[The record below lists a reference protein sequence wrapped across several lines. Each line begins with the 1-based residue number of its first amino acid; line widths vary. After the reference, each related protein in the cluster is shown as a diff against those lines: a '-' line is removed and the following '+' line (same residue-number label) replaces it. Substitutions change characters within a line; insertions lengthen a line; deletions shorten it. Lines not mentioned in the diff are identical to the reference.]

1 MENGKT
7 EMRTVNPQK
16 DRSFAFFN
24 ATQFLGAMNDN
35 VFKGLMIFALIRG
48 LTEEGAISQVNSIAA
63 GIFVIPFLLFTTYGG
78 KLADRYSKRDILVL
92 STAIEIINTLLAV
105 GALAW
110 GNPLACYACLFAIS
124 AQSAFFGPSKYSI
137 VPELVAPDQ
146 MCRANASLEAL
157 TYGAIVLGTAAP
169 SALGQITGGRYALA
183 CLACVAIATGGFLCA
198 SQIRRTEPIRARDRS
213 SWFFPWDVYRTLHSV
228 RHDRGLIWAVWGAA
242 IFLTLGAFLQIN
254 LIPYGKA
261 YLGFTSEQSGYLFL
275 LAAVGIGLGSLTAGY
290 FSGRNIEFGIVPMGA
305 LGLGATVTILSM
317 LPPIKAMIFPII
329 TAIGFFA
336 GMFIV
341 PLQTHIQMRSPGRK
355 RGRIVAASNLMGWCG
370 VLMASILSI
379 GLSSAGL
386 TSRQSFGI
394 LGVATFALAILA
406 VWRLRDFF
414 VRFCCLIPIRFA
426 YRIRAIHN
434 ENVPTSGGALLIAN
448 HVSLVDALILGSTQQ
463 RRIRFVME
471 RGYFNRPGIGWFCRL
486 MGAIPIDATDSP
498 KKLIASLQAARKA
511 LDEGFMVCIFA
522 EGAMTRTGFVRRFK
536 AGFERIVRHSE
547 YPIIPIYIGGIW
559 GSIWSY
565 YHGRLFNRFPR
576 RCRVPIEVI
585 FGQPMLSTSK
595 PQEVYQAVLELG
607 CEYHER
613 LKDRSR
619 SLPEEVLRI
628 ARRKPL
634 KHCMSDTSGRRLNFL
649 QVMTGARIL
658 AGHIRH
664 LAGDQS
670 HIGIL
675 LPPSCPTALVN
686 IAVAMLGK
694 TSVNLS
700 YVTSDQVRNV
710 SIEQAGLKIILT
722 SKQFIRK
729 ASIPARPDFV
739 YLEELSAGIGKS
751 EKILAMLKIL
761 FLPAGFQC
769 RCLAGRKINPDDL
782 ATIIFSSG
790 SSGIPKGVMLSHYNV
805 LANIQS
811 MLSIFRMESR
821 DNLCGI
827 LPLFHS
833 FGYTATMWLPMLGGA
848 SVVFVPNPLDARLVA
863 ETIKA
868 HKSTLLFATGTFLTH
883 YIRRADPDELRT
895 LRFII
900 TGAEKL
906 RKSIADDFEN
916 KFGIRPLEGY
926 GTTELSPIVSF
937 NLPDVVSGGLTQIA
951 GKPGTIGHPAPGI
964 AAKIVDI
971 ETQKTL
977 GIDQRGILFI
987 KGPNV
992 MKGYLGQPEKT
1003 AQVLQNGWYNT
1014 GDIASIDEDGFVTI
1028 TDRLSR
1034 FSKIGGEM
1042 VPHLAV
1048 EEICMQ
1054 DLGTSDQIVAVT
1066 SVPDPKK
1073 GEELVVLY
1081 VAGRV
1086 DGDRLHRKLSES
1098 NLPNLCKPKRDRF
1111 LPVDMIPTLG
1121 SGKLDVMKLKQLA
1134 LAAMEK
1140 SGTAVQ
1146 T

>member
-1 MENGKT
+1 MSA
-7 EMRTVNPQK
+7 VNPLRK

-35 VFKGLMIFALIRG
+35 VFKGLMIFALILN
-48 LTEEGAISQVNSIAA
+48 LTAEAAISQVNSIAA
-63 GIFVIPFLLFTTYGG
+63 GIFVLPFLLFTTQGG

-92 STAIEIINTLLAV
+92 STAVEIVNTLLAV

-110 GNPLACYACLFAIS
+110 GNPWACYACLFAIS
-124 AQSAFFGPSKYSI
+124 AQSAFFGPSKYGI
-137 VPELVAPDQ
+137 VPELVDADH

-169 SALGQITGGRYALA
+169 SALGQITGGRYALS
-183 CLACVAIATGGFLCA
+183 CLACVALATGGCLCA
-198 SQIRRTEPIRARDRS
+198 MQIRRTEPVRAKDRS

-228 RHDRGLIWAVWGAA
+228 RRDRGLLWAVWGAA

-254 LIPYGKA
+254 LIPYGKV

-275 LAAVGIGLGSLTAGY
+275 LAALGIGMGSLVAGY

-305 LGLGATVTILSM
+305 LGLGATVTLISM
-317 LPPIKAMIFPII
+317 LSPVKVLVFPTI

-341 PLQTHIQMRSPGRK
+341 PLQTHIQMRSPNRK
-355 RGRIVAASNLMGWCG
+355 RGRVIAASNLIGWCG
-370 VLMASILSI
+370 VLLASILSI
-379 GLSSAGL
+379 ALSKAGL
-386 TSRQSFGI
+386 TSRQSFGV
-394 LGVATFALAILA
+394 LGVATFALALLSIY
-406 VWRLRDFF
+406 RLRDFF
-414 VRFCCLIPIRFA
+414 VRFCLLIPIRIA
-426 YRIRAIHN
+426 YRIRAKHL
-434 ENVPTSGGALLIAN
+434 ENVPVSGGALLVAN
-448 HVSLVDALILGSTQQ
+448 HISLVDALILGSTQQ

-471 RGYFNRPGIGWFCRL
+471 RSYFNRPLIGWFCRL
-486 MGAIPIDATDSP
+486 MGAIPIDATNSP
-498 KKLIASLQAARKA
+498 KKIIASLQAARKA
-511 LDEGFMVCIFA
+511 LDDGYMVGIFA

-565 YHGRLFNRFPR
+565 YHGRLFNRVPR

-585 FGQPMLSTSK
+585 FGKPLPAVST
-595 PQEVYQAVLELG
+595 PEEVYQSVLELG
-607 CEYHER
+607 CEYHEG
-613 LKDRSR
+613 LKSGSH
-619 SLPEEVLRI
+619 SLAEEVLRI
-628 ARRKPL
+628 ARRKLLAP
-634 KHCMSDTSGRRLNFL
+634 CMSDTAGRRLNFL
-649 QVMTGARIL
+649 QVMTGARIF
-658 AGHIRH
+658 AGRIRR
-664 LAGDQS
+664 LVGDQS
-670 HIGIL
+670 NIGIL
-675 LPPSCPTALVN
+675 LPQSCPAALAN
-686 IAVAMLGK
+686 IAVVMLGK

-700 YVTSDQVRNV
+700 YVTSDQIRNT

-722 SKQFIRK
+722 SKLFIHK
-729 ASIPARPDFV
+729 ASIPARPDFI
-739 YLEELSAGIGKS
+739 YLEDLAVGITRFERIS
-751 EKILAMLKIL
+751 AMLTTML
-761 FLPAGFQC
+761 CPVGLQC
-769 RCLAGRKINPDDL
+769 RRLAGRKISPDDL

-790 SSGIPKGVMLSHYNV
+790 SSGIPKGVMLSHYNI
-805 LANIQS
+805 LSNIQS
-811 MLSIFRMESR
+811 MLSIFRIDR
-821 DNLCGI
+821 GDNLCGI

-833 FGYTATMWLPMLGGA
+833 FGYTATMWLPMLAGA

-868 HKSTLLFATGTFLTH
+868 NQSTLLFATGTFLTH
-883 YIRRADPDELRT
+883 YIRRAESDELCS
-895 LRFII
+895 LRLVI

-937 NLPDVVSGGLTQIA
+937 NLPDVTCGGLTQVA
-951 GKPGTIGHPAPGI
+951 GKLGTIGHPAPGI
-964 AAKIVDI
+964 AARVIDI
-971 ETQKTL
+971 ETGKPL
-977 GIDQRGILFI
+977 GFGQQGLLLI

-992 MKGYLGQPEKT
+992 MQGYLGQPEKT
-1003 AQVLQNGWYNT
+1003 SQVLQNGWYNT
-1014 GDIASIDEDGFVTI
+1014 GDIATIDEDGFVTI

-1042 VPHLAV
+1042 VGHLAV
-1048 EEICMQ
+1048 EDICMR
-1054 DLGTSDQIVAVT
+1054 DLGTGDQMVAVT

-1086 DGDRLHRKLSES
+1086 DGDLLHRKVSDS

-1111 LPVDMIPTLG
+1111 LPVEAIPTLG
-1121 SGKLDVMKLKQLA
+1121 SGKLDVMRLKQLA
-1134 LAAMEK
+1134 MAALNKNDPGIRE
-1140 SGTAVQ
+1140 
-1146 T
+1146 